1 MLTGIRVLAARCCV
15 PSMAGSGAGAGRS
28 VCALCCVSQ
37 NCQHGNAAQA
47 VPKGTSQR
55 GCEQGELQDGPQ
67 PRDAV
72 EGASHPTASKTVK
85 KSIWTTWN
93 CGHSAIQVQKLN
105 PRRTLWE
112 ERGDL
117 SNFTPRDE

>member
-1 MLTGIRVLAARCCV
+1 M
-15 PSMAGSGAGAGRS
+15 S
-28 VCALCCVSQ
+28 
-37 NCQHGNAAQA
+37 
-47 VPKGTSQR
+47 SQR
-55 GCEQGELQDGPQ
+55 GAACPAWLAVGLGQDGVSVHSAVSLRTASMGML
-67 PRDAV
+67 PRPFPKEHPKGDVSRESCRVAPSQGMLW

-93 CGHSAIQVQKLN
+93 HGHSAIQVQKLN